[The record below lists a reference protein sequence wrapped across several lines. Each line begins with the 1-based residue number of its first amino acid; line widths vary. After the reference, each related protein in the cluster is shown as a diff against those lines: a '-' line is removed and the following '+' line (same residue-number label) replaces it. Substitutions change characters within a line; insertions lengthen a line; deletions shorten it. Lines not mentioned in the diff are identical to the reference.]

1 MMRPSLL
8 FRDAGKLFL
17 VNSETKKVQ
26 EISLHS
32 PQPVVEYGLTG
43 DSRTLY
49 YTLLST
55 EADVWMLSLE

>member
-1 MMRPSLL
+1 MVIRNGGM
-8 FRDAGKLFL
+8 LFL
-17 VNSETKKVQ
+17 VDSETNKVQ

-32 PQPVVEYGLTG
+32 PNPVVEYALTG

-55 EADVWMLSLE
+55 ESDVWLVNLE

>member
-1 MMRPSLL
+1 MV

-17 VNSETKKVQ
+17 VDSETKKIQ

-32 PQPVVEYGLTG
+32 PQPAVEYGLTA

-55 EADVWMLSLE
+55 EAEVWMVNLE